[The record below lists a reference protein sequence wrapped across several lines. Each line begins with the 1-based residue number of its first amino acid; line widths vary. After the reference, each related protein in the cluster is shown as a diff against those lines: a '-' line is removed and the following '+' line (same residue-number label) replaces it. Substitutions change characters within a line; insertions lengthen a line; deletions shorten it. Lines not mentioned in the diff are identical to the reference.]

1 MSNAPSMTLS
11 EATRLFLSQVE
22 EEERPAYQQELGRF
36 LRWYGRDRLLQEVTP
51 PQVDAYVQDVQKSGG
66 DYLARLLPLRGF
78 LTFAREKGY
87 TPTNL
92 ATVIKVKKTAPGK
105 SGSVVSGKTEQA
117 IRYMTPQGYQRLQQ
131 ELEAL
136 KAQRPDLAHE
146 LRIAAADKDMREN
159 APYDA
164 VKEKQGNIEARI
176 RELEQALKTA
186 AVEGGPTLVARVQ
199 PGHRVVLRDLVTGEE
214 IHYTLV
220 NPREVDLMAGKIS
233 FASPMGKALLDKAPG
248 DRVEVS
254 APQGVLLYQILA
266 VESMGR

>member
-1 MSNAPSMTLS
+1 MSVLQSIHLS

-22 EEERPAYQQELGRF
+22 EEKRPTYQQELGRF
-36 LRWYGRDRLLQEVTP
+36 LRWYGRDRLLKEVTP
-51 PQVDAYVQDVQKSGG
+51 PQVDAYVEEVQKSGG

-78 LTFAREKGY
+78 LTFAKAKGY
-87 TPTNL
+87 TSTNL
-92 ATVIKVKKTAPGK
+92 AAVIKVKKMPLRKGEAVLSRKG
-105 SGSVVSGKTEQA
+105 GEA
-117 IRYMTPQGYQRLQQ
+117 IHHMTPGGYQRLQE

-136 KAQRPDLAHE
+136 KAQRPHIAHE

-164 VKEKQGNIEARI
+164 VKEKQGKIEARI
-176 RELEQALKTA
+176 RELEAALKTA
-186 AVEGGPTLVARVQ
+186 VVADGGPTTAALVQ

-214 IHYTLV
+214 VHYTLV

-233 FASPMGKALLDKAPG
+233 FASPMGKALLDKAVG

-254 APQGVLLYQILA
+254 APQGALHYQVLAI
-266 VESMGR
+266 E